1 MQLIPTIEL
10 QNGHPVSLYRGRLEE
25 PQIWHVDP
33 CDCVRRFAHAGAEWI
48 HVTDF
53 DAVAGGAPQDALL
66 QALIRAAEAPLQ
78 VGGGVRSRER
88 IEHLLDMGVGRVVI
102 GTAALNQPDLVKAA
116 AKYHPDQIVLAV
128 DVYQGRVM
136 THGWRETSAFTPEDF
151 IDYFKDDP
159 LAAIMVTDIDS
170 DLSDAEASLALVT
183 DLAAHSRHPV
193 IASGLVRTL
202 DDLARLKYV
211 RNVSGAVVGRA
222 LFNKSVDLGEA
233 LKLAARPIEEVAEF
247 L

>member
-1 MQLIPTIEL
+1 MQLYPTIEL
-10 QNGHPVSLYRGRLEE
+10 QNGQPVSLYRGRLEE
-25 PQIWHVDP
+25 PQIWHLDP
-33 CDCVRRFAHAGAEWI
+33 RDCVRGFAHAGAEWI

-53 DAVAGGAPQDALL
+53 DAVAGQAPQDALL
-66 QALIRAAEAPLQ
+66 QELILAAEAPLQ

-88 IEHLLDMGVGRVVI
+88 IEQLLDMGVGRVVI
-102 GTAALNQPDLVKAA
+102 GTAALNQPDLVHEA

-136 THGWRETSAFTPEDF
+136 THGWRETSAFAPGDF
-151 IDYFKDDP
+151 IDHFKGDP

-183 DLAAHSRHPV
+183 DLAAQSRHPV

-211 RNVSGAVVGRA
+211 RNVAGAVVGRA

-233 LKLAARPIEEVAEF
+233 LALAAAPVEEVAGF